1 MATKPERK
9 TVKLQMFLFR
19 KADGTD
25 SFRSYDLTEGNTD
38 ERWIS
43 ALGACMGQVEIIGT
57 YEDIQG
63 DARAIVIAGLEKAIH
78 NELAD
83 SKRRVNLLLERIS
96 QLKCITHES
105 AS

>member
-9 TVKLQMFLFR
+9 SIKLQMFLFR
-19 KADGTD
+19 KADGAEE
-25 SFRSYDLTEGNTD
+25 FRSYDLTEGNTN

-43 ALGACMGQVEIIGT
+43 ALGACMGQVEILGT
-57 YEDIQG
+57 YEDIHG
-63 DARAIVIAGLEKAIH
+63 DARAMVVAGLEKAIDK
-78 NELAD
+78 ELAD
-83 SKRRVNLLLERIS
+83 SKQRVNLLMERIS